1 MSSLPD
7 LYLKYET
14 DVVEAWD
21 IEDYLDSNKEEVLQ
35 YLDVDKTALLKART
49 LLENWVEKYYRV
61 RTWRDK
67 NSNNRT
73 TYSAQMFSDIEEIIK
88 EITRML

>member
-67 NSNNRT
+67 SANNRT